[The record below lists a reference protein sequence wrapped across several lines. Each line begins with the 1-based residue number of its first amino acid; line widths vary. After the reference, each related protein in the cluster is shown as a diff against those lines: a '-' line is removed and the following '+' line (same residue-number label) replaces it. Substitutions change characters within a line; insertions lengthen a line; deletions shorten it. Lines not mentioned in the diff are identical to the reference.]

1 MNIFISGAS
10 GLVGGNCLNHFS
22 KHAELNVLGSYF
34 SYPTE
39 NTVYYN
45 TLDLEDG
52 KNTNLNDFQP
62 DVIVHCGALTHVDY
76 CEDNVDESYQK
87 TVQSTINLI
96 KVCKSTGAK
105 MVFIS
110 TDYVFDGKS
119 GPYSENAPV
128 NPLSVYGR
136 HKLEAEQ
143 LVEKEL
149 GDKSLILRVTNVYGD
164 EVRGKNF
171 VARMLANVNKNAPIA
186 FPLPID
192 QYATPVNAY
201 DVARAIYLLLSNNKS
216 GLYHIASTDWV
227 NRVQLADMVLKYF
240 DQHQVNITPALT
252 STINQRAERPLFGG
266 LISKKFSA
274 EFPDFRFTNVD
285 DYVRNHL
292 QQQN

>member
-1 MNIFISGAS
+1 
-10 GLVGGNCLNHFS
+10 
-22 KHAELNVLGSYF
+22 
-34 SYPTE
+34 
-39 NTVYYN
+39 
-45 TLDLEDG
+45 
-52 KNTNLNDFQP
+52 
-62 DVIVHCGALTHVDY
+62 
-76 CEDNVDESYQK
+76 
-87 TVQSTINLI
+87 
-96 KVCKSTGAK
+96 
-105 MVFIS
+105 
-110 TDYVFDGKS
+110 
-119 GPYSENAPV
+119 
-128 NPLSVYGR
+128 
-136 HKLEAEQ
+136 
-143 LVEKEL
+143 
-149 GDKSLILRVTNVYGD
+149 VYGD